1 MRGRQIGLDHFI
13 NPNPSQKGAVSEGL
27 VADTVEALIGAV
39 NMDGG
44 SWALDEVMKRLGVL

>member
-13 NPNPSQKGAVSEGL
+13 NPNPSQKGSVSDGL